1 MKMLSLDL
9 MKDTLHRFLWST
21 DKWCG
26 VCLLFLEVVKGD
38 VRLLSPEI
46 PWEKKKKAWN
56 IART

>member
-46 PWEKKKKAWN
+46 PWEKKKSMEHS
-56 IART
+56 